1 MKALDVRAHER
12 KKMIRWLVLAGVLAV
27 ACTAQAQNNYPNRPI
42 RLIIPWPPGQATD
55 LVGRVIAQ
63 RLTEL
68 LGQPVVADNRPG
80 AGGTIGTDQA
90 AKAAADGYTVLA
102 ASSGPVTIAP
112 LLQKV
117 PYEAERDLAP
127 VALSGRSPYML
138 VSAPSFPANNAR
150 EFVALL
156 KANPGKYTF
165 SSSGAGA
172 TAHLIAEWFNNS
184 AGIQAVHV
192 PFKGSAPAMTEVMN
206 GQISYTLE
214 TAAATLPHI
223 KAGRLKVYGVS
234 LAKGS
239 TLAPAIPP
247 LATAADLSGF
257 DAAAWIGIMVTAG
270 TPKPVVGRLAAAMDK
285 VMQSP
290 EARERLG
297 VVGIEVDYRPADEF
311 GRYLA
316 EQKARFADIIKRG
329 NIKIQ

>member
-1 MKALDVRAHER
+1 MS
-12 KKMIRWLVLAGVLAV
+12 RWLLLIVALCAV
-27 ACTAQAQNNYPNRPI
+27 GAVHAQGIYPNRPL

-55 LVGRVIAQ
+55 LVGRVLAQ
-63 RLTEL
+63 RLAEL

-90 AKAAADGYTVLA
+90 ARAAADGYTILA

-117 PYEAERDLAP
+117 PYDAERQLAP
-127 VALSGRSPYML
+127 VALSGRSPYLL
-138 VSAPSFPANNAR
+138 VTAPAFPAANAR

-156 KANPGKYTF
+156 KSNPGKYTF
-165 SSSGAGA
+165 SSSGTGA
-172 TAHLIAEWFNNS
+172 SAHLIAEWFNIN

-214 TAAATLPHI
+214 TAAATLPHV
-223 KAGRLKVYGVS
+223 KAGRLKAYGVS
-234 LAKGS
+234 IAKGT
-239 TLAPAIPP
+239 TLAPGIPP
-247 LATAADLSGF
+247 LAAAADLRGF
-257 DAAAWIGIMVTAG
+257 DAAAWIGVMVASG
-270 TPKPVVGRLAAAMDK
+270 TPKPVVERLAAAMDK

-290 EARERLG
+290 ETRERLN
-297 VVGIEVDYRPADEF
+297 VVGIEVDYRPAEEF

-316 EQKARFADIIKRG
+316 EQKARFADIVKRG
-329 NIKIQ
+329 NIRID

>member
-1 MKALDVRAHER
+1 MSK
-12 KKMIRWLVLAGVLAV
+12 WLVLVMALLGAGA
-27 ACTAQAQNNYPNRPI
+27 AQAQADYPSRPI
-42 RLIIPWPPGQATD
+42 RIIIPWPPGQATD

-63 RLTEL
+63 RLAEL
-68 LGQPVVADNRPG
+68 LGQPVIADNRAG

-90 AKAAADGYTVLA
+90 AKAAPDGYTVLA

-117 PYEAERDLAP
+117 PYDAERQLTP
-127 VALSGRSPYML
+127 VALSGRSPYLL
-138 VSAPSFPANNAR
+138 VTAPSFPAANAR

-165 SSSGAGA
+165 SSSGTGA
-172 TAHLIAEWFNNS
+172 SAHLITEWFNIN

-192 PFKGSAPAMTEVMN
+192 PFKGSAQAMTEVMN
-206 GQISYTLE
+206 GQIAFTLE

-223 KAGRLKVYGVS
+223 KAGRLKTYGVS
-234 LAKGS
+234 IAKG
-239 TLAPAIPP
+239 TALAPGIPS
-247 LATAADLSGF
+247 LASAANLPAF
-257 DAAAWIGIMVTAG
+257 DAAAWIGIMLPAG
-270 TPKPVVGRLAAAMDK
+270 TPKPIVDRLAAAMDK

-290 EARERLG
+290 EARERLN

-329 NIKIQ
+329 NIKIE